1 MGYDLDAVALFAKRR
16 EFSRSYGSSDL
27 RGPAPYYFLQVF
39 ERGVSFYR
47 LAKQFS
53 QGFGVFCR
61 DFDGSQHTAFNVLRK
76 SPAKKSPAILLKH
89 HNCEDTGWPKDPT
102 KRYRMA

>member
-27 RGPAPYYFLQVF
+27 RGPDPYYFLQVF

-47 LAKQFS
+47 LATILS
-53 QGFGVFCR
+53 G
-61 DFDGSQHTAFNVLRK
+61 LRRFL
-76 SPAKKSPAILLKH
+76 P
-89 HNCEDTGWPKDPT
+89 
-102 KRYRMA
+102 